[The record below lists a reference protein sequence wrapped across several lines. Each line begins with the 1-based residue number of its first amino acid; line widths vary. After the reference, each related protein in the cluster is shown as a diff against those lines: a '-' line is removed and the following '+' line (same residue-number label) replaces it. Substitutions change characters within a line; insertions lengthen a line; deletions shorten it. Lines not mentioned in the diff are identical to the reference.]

1 MDIGLRIKELRE
13 EKKLTQEEL
22 ASRINVT
29 KQMISHYENGTN
41 IPRDGTLKKM
51 LQIFGLTIEEF
62 YSKST
67 PDLTNVLPDEKLKWI
82 EERDRLNSKIEY
94 LQEKII
100 TLTEGQLEE
109 LNNAVS
115 EIIRLNHEIDR
126 LRKAMGE

>member
-1 MDIGLRIKELRE
+1 MNIGLRIKELRE

-22 ASRINVT
+22 AGLVNLT
-29 KQMISHYENGTN
+29 KQMISHYETGTN
-41 IPRDGTLKKM
+41 IPRDGTLKKI
-51 LQIFGLTIEEF
+51 LRVFGITIEEF

-67 PDLTNVLPDEKLKWI
+67 SDLTEIIPDEKLKWI
-82 EERDRLNSKIEY
+82 EERDRLNSKIAY